1 MRAGDLYLNLPPRIK
16 VLEALG
22 SIADGRVR
30 IIDEYEAEVTS
41 SLGDRKYV
49 VKVDINS
56 HMVFSNDNGTLYRNY
71 VGYPIIAFLMVKN
84 IIPYDEKL
92 ANALKGINW
101 RRLNELYKNYSLVE
115 KHIKSLL
122 SEKGLSSEYVD
133 LYISRVLNELKR
145 LNLRRADSMEE
156 FMR

>member
-1 MRAGDLYLNLPPRIK
+1 LYLNLPPRVK

-22 SIADGRVR
+22 SIADGRVK
-30 IIDEYEAEVTS
+30 IINEYEAEVTS
-41 SLGDRKYV
+41 SVGDRKYV

-56 HMVFSNDNGTLYRNY
+56 RMVFSNDNGTLYRNY
-71 VGYPIIAFLMVKN
+71 VGYPVIAFLILKN
-84 IIPYDEKL
+84 VIPYDERL

-115 KHIKSLL
+115 KHIKSLI
-122 SEKGLSSEYVD
+122 SEKGFSGEYVD
-133 LYISRVLNELKR
+133 LYIDKVLNKLRR
-145 LNLRRADSMEE
+145 LNLKKANSIEE